1 MGCVFKDLGNN
12 EWQGKKKKQIT
23 KDNQETK
30 KTRG

>member
-12 EWQGKKKKQIT
+12 EWQGKKQIT